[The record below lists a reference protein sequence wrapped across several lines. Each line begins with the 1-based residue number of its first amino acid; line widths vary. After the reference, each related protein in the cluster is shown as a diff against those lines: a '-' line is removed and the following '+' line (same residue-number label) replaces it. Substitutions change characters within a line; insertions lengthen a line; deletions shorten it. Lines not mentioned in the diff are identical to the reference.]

1 MEFTQIVECTKN
13 GLTMPKISSQ
23 SEQLA
28 YLTVTCIL
36 DGFRNRTINGAQAK
50 NQKEQAEQLFTTARK
65 EEAARR
71 SVWKN
76 QQENLL
82 KTEEILHTVNHE
94 LNKPVPDKDKAISL
108 LGQAVYLLT
117 GTKITEGK

>member
-1 MEFTQIVECTKN
+1 MEFSQIIEYAKN

-23 SEQLA
+23 AEQLA
-28 YLTVTCIL
+28 YLTVSCIL
-36 DGFRNRTINGAQAK
+36 DGFRNRTINGTQAK
-50 NQKEQAEQLFTTARK
+50 NQKEQAQQLFTAAK
-65 EEAARR
+65 QEEAARR
-71 SVWKN
+71 AVWKN

-94 LNKPVPDKDKAISL
+94 LNKPVPDKDKAVSL
-108 LGQAVYLLT
+108 LGQAVFLLT